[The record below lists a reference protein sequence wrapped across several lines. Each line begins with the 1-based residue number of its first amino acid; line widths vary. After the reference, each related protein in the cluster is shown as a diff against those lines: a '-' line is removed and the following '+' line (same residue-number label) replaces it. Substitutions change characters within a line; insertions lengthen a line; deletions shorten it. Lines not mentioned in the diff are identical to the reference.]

1 MVYRQRIIFP
11 VYLCTDRT
19 QINLFIANTQKKK
32 VIPFFYSIFS
42 YLYQTV
48 TNIILKKMEQ
58 TFKARNPKI
67 GLWLFAIGIVACIV
81 ISFITI
87 QAIWVGAACLGP
99 GATIY
104 FSQATCRYIVK
115 ENGMLQIVNG
125 FHQKRSFNHIT
136 SITYTPHALGI
147 QKIKIKHA
155 TGFVMVD
162 PESPQEL
169 IKALQEVN
177 PGMTVR
183 NFT

>member
-1 MVYRQRIIFP
+1 M
-11 VYLCTDRT
+11 DRRCM
-19 QINLFIANTQKKK
+19 LR
-32 VIPFFYSIFS
+32 S
-42 YLYQTV
+42 
-48 TNIILKKMEQ
+48 
-58 TFKARNPKI
+58 
-67 GLWLFAIGIVACIV
+67 
-81 ISFITI
+81 
-87 QAIWVGAACLGP
+87 

-104 FSQATCRYIVK
+104 FSQATSRYIVK

>member
-32 VIPFFYSIFS
+32 VISFFYSIFS

-67 GLWLFAIGIVACIV
+67 GLWAIRYRHSSLHCHQFHNNSGNM
-81 ISFITI
+81 
-87 QAIWVGAACLGP
+87 VGAACLGP

-104 FSQATCRYIVK
+104 FSQATSRYIVK
-115 ENGMLQIVNG
+115 ENGMLQIVAASIKNAL
-125 FHQKRSFNHIT
+125 SIISPVLHILPMPWV
-136 SITYTPHALGI
+136 YR
-147 QKIKIKHA
+147 K
-155 TGFVMVD
+155 
-162 PESPQEL
+162 
-169 IKALQEVN
+169 
-177 PGMTVR
+177 
-183 NFT
+183 